1 MAAHSRRTTERR
13 LLECEQLKDRSE
25 VNHHERRDMARTSTS
40 SSRTGGRTAGK
51 TAARRTSSKRSK
63 TDVLSIL
70 QDDHKRVQKLFK
82 QFEKADRDDSEAMRE
97 IAEQACAELE
107 MHAALEEELFY
118 PALRE
123 AIDEEEME
131 LMEEAR
137 VEHDTAKQLIAQLR
151 ELQPGDARYAATF
164 TVLGEYVMHH
174 VEEEES
180 DIFKQAKKAKLD
192 LEALGE
198 QLQERRAQMQGG
210 MDSGG
215 MQAEG
220 GNGES
225 GEAPHEIPVK
235 DMDIEDEEDME
246 PARPRSGSRGRGA
259 RGAR

>member
-1 MAAHSRRTTERR
+1 
-13 LLECEQLKDRSE
+13 
-25 VNHHERRDMARTSTS
+25 MARTSTS
-40 SSRTGGRTAGK
+40 SSRAGGRTAGK
-51 TAARRTSSKRSK
+51 TAPRRTSSKRSK

-82 QFEKADRDDSEAMRE
+82 QFEKADRDDSEALRE
-97 IAEQACAELE
+97 IAEMACAELE

-131 LMEEAR
+131 LLEEAR

-198 QLQERRAQMQGG
+198 QLQERREQMQGG
-210 MDSGG
+210 GAME
-215 MQAEG
+215 AEG
-220 GNGES
+220 GNGET
-225 GEAPHEIPVK
+225 GRGPHEIPVK

>member
-1 MAAHSRRTTERR
+1 
-13 LLECEQLKDRSE
+13 
-25 VNHHERRDMARTSTS
+25 MARTST

-51 TAARRTSSKRSK
+51 TAPRRTGSKRSK

-82 QFEKADRDDSEAMRE
+82 QFEKADRDDSEALRE

-107 MHAALEEELFY
+107 MHATLEEELFY

-123 AIDEEEME
+123 VIDEEEME

-210 MDSGG
+210 SAG
-215 MQAEG
+215 MEDED
-220 GNGES
+220 GNGET
-225 GEAPHEIPVK
+225 GRAPHEIPVK

-246 PARPRSGSRGRGA
+246 PARPRSGSRARGA